1 MTLGQ
6 LACVAFALLC
16 AVIAG
21 RSAWRYFRHDGDGV
35 GAFTFGLFAVFFAWL
50 SGVTLY

>member
-6 LACVAFALLC
+6 LFCMAFAVLC

-21 RSAWRYFRHDGDGV
+21 RSAWRYFYQNGDGF
-35 GAFTFGLFAVFFAWL
+35 GAIMGGLIAVFFAWL
-50 SGVTLY
+50 SGVQIW

>member
-21 RSAWRYFRHDGDGV
+21 RSAWRYFFHNGDGV
-35 GAFTFGLFAVFFAWL
+35 GAGMAGLCAVFFAWL
-50 SGVTLY
+50 SGVTLW